1 MSTPVEQIK
10 ERLSIVDVVGSYI
23 KLTKAGSSYKAL
35 CPFHNEKSPS
45 FNVSPSREAFYCFG
59 CNRGGDIFTFVESIE
74 GVEFIDALKILAE
87 RAGVELKRE
96 ASESRTERDKLLELM
111 EDVTVFYQRHMLEN
125 SAVKEYLTKRG
136 LTEHTI
142 RSFRIGYAPLDWRL
156 AYEHLSAKGFTDGEI
171 ERAGL
176 IKIVEGK
183 SPYDRFRG
191 RVMFPI
197 FDANGHVV
205 AFSGRV
211 FGEQKNQD
219 GTEVAKY
226 INSPE
231 GPLYDKSSI
240 MFGYDRAKKSIR
252 TQNFTI
258 LVEGQMDLIMS
269 HQAGT
274 ENTVAVSGTALTEKH
289 LVLLKRLSDNLVF
302 AFDADEA
309 GLNATARAF
318 RLALALG
325 MGVRVAAIPTAEG
338 ESAAKDPADY
348 IQAHTDATTGASSA
362 WAQVIASSQ
371 HIIDFYLT
379 TLASRGY
386 DARTF
391 RQAVEDKVLPLVIEM
406 QSKIEQAHFI
416 IEIARKLGV
425 PDTAVWEEVKRIQ
438 LAQRLSEPARGANQ
452 STYENQQ
459 ASTELR
465 GAPIKTRRQ
474 VAEEE
479 IIGIILWQ
487 ESLMGGK
494 PKVASNKVSNSSTN
508 DPDPKSTNAS
518 LLDVPISEPA
528 IDVILIRQNYHER
541 IGSHGLTPYSP
552 GEDERRTFALKAE
565 YKYEHGPRL
574 THSIDELLDTIEE
587 EVLKEKQAA
596 LWQKLSEAEAKGD
609 KDEAKTFLEEYQEI
623 TPRIIA
629 LEDRRMKRN

>member
-125 SAVKEYLTKRG
+125 SAVKDYLVKRG
-136 LTEHTI
+136 LTESTI

-156 AYEHLSAKGFTDGEI
+156 AYDHLHAKGFTDQEI

-176 IKIVEGK
+176 IKTVEGK

-211 FGEQKNQD
+211 FGVEKNQD
-219 GTEVAKY
+219 GTDVAKY

-258 LVEGQMDLIMS
+258 LVEGQMDLIMA

-274 ENTVAVSGTALTEKH
+274 ENCVAVSGTALTEKH

-325 MGVRVAAIPTAEG
+325 MGVRVAAIPTSEG
-338 ESAAKDPADY
+338 ETAAKDPADY
-348 IQAHTDATTGASSA
+348 IQAHTDSVTGLSSA

-438 LAQRLSEPARGANQ
+438 LAQRMSEPARGANQ
-452 STYENQQ
+452 DSYTNQQ
-459 ASTELR
+459 ASTEIR
-465 GAPIKTRRQ
+465 GPLNKSIKTRRQ

-487 ESLMGGK
+487 ES
-494 PKVASNKVSNSSTN
+494 NK
-508 DPDPKSTNAS
+508 
-518 LLDVPISEPA
+518 EPA
-528 IDVILIRQNYHER
+528 IDVVVIRENYHER

-565 YKYEHGPRL
+565 YKYEHGPTL
-574 THSIDELLDTIEE
+574 VHSVDELLDTIEE
-587 EVLKEKQAA
+587 EVLKEKQAN
-596 LWQKLSEAEAKGD
+596 LWQKLSDAEARGA
-609 KDEAKTFLEEYQEI
+609 KDEAKTSLEEYQAI